1 MYVTEEVEPARIE
14 IQPVQLGYGSPR
26 RERVENVY
34 TTGRVSPAVV
44 VPVEERRRRSRVY
57 Y

>member
-14 IQPVQLGYGSPR
+14 VQPVQLGYSSPR

-44 VPVEERRRRSRVY
+44 VPVEERRRSRVY